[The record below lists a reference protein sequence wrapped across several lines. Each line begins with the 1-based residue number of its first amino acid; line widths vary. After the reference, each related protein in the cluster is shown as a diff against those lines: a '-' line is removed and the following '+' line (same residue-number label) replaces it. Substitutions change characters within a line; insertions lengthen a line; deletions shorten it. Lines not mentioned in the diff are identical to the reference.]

1 MPLPTGSARYMTV
14 AGVTAAALVLS
25 MPIALAGRKPS
36 KNTTTLVPTV
46 AAVSLA
52 TPVRFVAGTTAVNDV
67 ANRSWAPDA
76 GYAVGGS
83 LRTPSTAT
91 IAGTYSSAIYDRAR
105 IGGSGYNIPV
115 VGPGTF
121 AVDLYL
127 AETAGATAGQRV
139 FNVTAEG
146 QSVAQNVDVAA
157 AVGQNAAYHVLFT
170 VPVTDGTINVRF
182 SPVAGQPLVSGV
194 ETYQTKVATSDSM
207 LFADEFTGAAGA
219 SPDPLKWTYD
229 MGPWGNGEL
238 ENYTARPENAS
249 LDGNGFLNITAR
261 AETYT
266 DPASGQTRNYTSAR
280 LKTAN
285 LFAFQYGKMEARI
298 KTPAGK
304 GLWPSFW
311 ALGSN
316 FPAVSWPTTGEID
329 AMETIGTTPY
339 KAYGTIHGATATGGH
354 WQRQGVTASNV
365 PGVGFQPISADYHV
379 FGAVWTP
386 DTVQIQMDGKPY
398 VTTTVA
404 DAPANA
410 VWSFNHPFFVLL
422 NLAVGGDWG
431 GPPDSTT
438 PFPATMSVDWVHI
451 TG

>member
-1 MPLPTGSARYMTV
+1 MPLSARSTRLAAIAGLSV
-14 AGVTAAALVLS
+14 AAFALP
-25 MPIALAGRKPS
+25 MPIAFAGHS
-36 KNTTTLVPTV
+36 KIVRASVATVTTP
-46 AAVSLA
+46 AVSLA
-52 TPVRFVAGTTAVNDV
+52 TPVRFVSGTSAVNDV
-67 ANRSWAPDA
+67 ANRAWSPDSA
-76 GYAVGGS
+76 YAVGGT

-91 IAGTYSSAIYDRAR
+91 ISGTTSSAIYDRAR
-105 IGGSGYNIPV
+105 QGGTGYDIPV

-146 QSVAQNVDVAA
+146 RTVAQNVDAAA

-170 VPVTDGTINVRF
+170 VPVTDGSITVRF
-182 SPVAGQPLVSGV
+182 TPVTGQPLVSGV
-194 ETYQTKVATSDSM
+194 ETYEVKAATSDSTV
-207 LFADEFTGAAGA
+207 FDDEFTGPAGT
-219 SPDPLKWTYD
+219 SPNPTKWGFDT
-229 MGPWGNGEL
+229 GPWGNGEL
-238 ENYTARPENAS
+238 ENYTTRPENAS
-249 LDGNGFLNITAR
+249 LDGNGFLNISAR
-261 AETYT
+261 QENYT
-266 DPASGQTRNYTSAR
+266 DPLTGITRNYTSAR

-298 KTPAGK
+298 KTPAGA

-316 FPAVSWPTTGEID
+316 FPSVSWPATGEID

-339 KAYGTIHGATATGGH
+339 KVYGTIHGATTTGDH
-354 WQRQGVTASNV
+354 WQQQGISGANV
-365 PGVGFQPISADYHV
+365 PGVGYQPISAAYHV
-379 FGAVWTP
+379 FGAMWTP
-386 DTVQIQMDGKPY
+386 DTVQIQLDGKPY

-431 GPPDSTT
+431 GPPNASTV
-438 PFPATMSVDWVHI
+438 FPAVMSVDWVHI

>member
-1 MPLPTGSARYMTV
+1 MPLPHPSARRMTV
-14 AGVTAAALVLS
+14 AGVTAAAMALS
-25 MPIALAGRKPS
+25 MPIAFAGKKPS
-36 KNTTTLVPTV
+36 GRTTTTVASV

-52 TPVRFVAGTTAVNDV
+52 TPVRFVAGTTAVSDV
-67 ANRSWAPDA
+67 ANRSWSPDA
-76 GYAVGGS
+76 AYAVGGT
-83 LRTPSTAT
+83 LRTPSTAV
-91 IAGTYSSAIYDRAR
+91 IAGTTSSAIYDRAR
-105 IGGSGYNIPV
+105 LGGTGYDIPV

-121 AVDLYL
+121 AVNLYV

-146 QSVAQNVDVAA
+146 RSVAQNVDVAA

-170 VPVTDGTINVRF
+170 VPVLDGKINVRF
-182 SPVAGQPLVSGV
+182 TPVVGQPLVSGV
-194 ETYQTKVATSDSM
+194 ETYQVKAATTDSE
-207 LFADEFTGAAGA
+207 LFADEFNGAAGA
-219 SPDPLKWTYD
+219 TPDPTKWAYD

-238 ENYTARPENAS
+238 QNYTDRPENAS

-261 AETYT
+261 QETYT

-298 KTPAGK
+298 KTPAGT

-339 KAYGTIHGATATGGH
+339 KVYGTIHGATTTGGH
-354 WQRQGVTASNV
+354 WQRQGTSGALV
-365 PGVGFQPISADYHV
+365 PGAGYQAVSSAYHV

-386 DTVQIQMDGKPY
+386 DTVQITIDGKPY

-431 GPPDSTT
+431 GPPDATT
-438 PFPATMSVDWVHI
+438 PFPAVMSVDWVRI

>member
-1 MPLPTGSARYMTV
+1 MSLSRRSTQIAAIAGVCAATVALPMPLAFAGYQTLGQSAATV
-14 AGVTAAALVLS
+14 IT
-25 MPIALAGRKPS
+25 P
-36 KNTTTLVPTV
+36 
-46 AAVSLA
+46 AVSLT
-52 TPVRFVAGTTAVNDV
+52 TPVRFVSDTAPVNDV
-67 ANRSWAPDA
+67 ANRSWSSDSA
-76 GYAVGGS
+76 YAVGGA

-91 IAGTYSSAIYDRAR
+91 IANTTSSSIYDRAR
-105 IGGSGYNIPV
+105 QGGAGYNIPV
-115 VGPGTF
+115 VGPGTY
-121 AVDLYL
+121 AVDLYM

-146 QSVAQNVDVAA
+146 QTVAQNVDVAA

-170 VPVTDGTINVRF
+170 VPVTDGFITVRF
-182 SPVAGQPLVSGV
+182 TPVAGQPLVSGV
-194 ETYQTKVATSDSM
+194 ETYEVKAATTDST
-207 LFADEFTGAAGA
+207 LFDDEFTGPAGA
-219 SPDPLKWTYD
+219 SPDPTKWGFDT
-229 MGPWGNGEL
+229 GPWGNGEL
-238 ENYTARPENAS
+238 ENYTSRPDNAS

-261 AETYT
+261 QETYT
-266 DPASGQTRNYTSAR
+266 DPFTGITRGYTSAR

-298 KTPAGK
+298 KTPAGA

-316 FPAVSWPTTGEID
+316 FPTVSWPATGEID

-339 KAYGTIHGATATGGH
+339 KVYGTIHGATTTGNH
-354 WQRQGVTASNV
+354 WQQQGTSGAFV
-365 PGVGFQPISADYHV
+365 PGHGYEPISADYHV
-379 FGAVWTP
+379 FGALWTP
-386 DTVQIQMDGKPY
+386 DTVQIQIDGKPY

-422 NLAVGGDWG
+422 NLAVGGTWG
-431 GPPDSTT
+431 GPPNSSTV
-438 PFPATMSVDWVHI
+438 FPAVMSVDWVHI